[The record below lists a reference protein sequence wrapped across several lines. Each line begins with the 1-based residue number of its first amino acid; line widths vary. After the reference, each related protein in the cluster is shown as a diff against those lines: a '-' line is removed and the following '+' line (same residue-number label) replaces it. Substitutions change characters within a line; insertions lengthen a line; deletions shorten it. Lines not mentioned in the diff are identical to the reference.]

1 MRLHGILLAALLSAC
16 AAPASEA
23 ADTSSAAAAEDAPKS
38 LSRADRTKRLEA
50 LRAGFAAAKDD
61 FVTLQAYS
69 EGTEADEDS
78 ALGNDYEDPTF
89 SYWAAEETVV
99 YQFAKPK
106 GSPEDKRVRYRF
118 YTNAGQFIGRCELLP
133 PQTALG
139 ACSVER

>member
-1 MRLHGILLAALLSAC
+1 MTDAE
-16 AAPASEA
+16 P
-23 ADTSSAAAAEDAPKS
+23 SSAAAAASEDAPKA
-38 LSRADRTKRLEA
+38 LTRAERTRRLEA

-78 ALGNDYEDPTF
+78 ALGNEYEDPTF

-106 GSPEDKRVRYRF
+106 ASPEDKRVRYRF
-118 YTNAGQFIGRCELLP
+118 YTKAGQFLGRCELSP